1 MGRKRLLLAPKSLLI
16 ESFLYLGM
24 EMLQRGKA
32 RVAFQAHPQDAR
44 ASGMR
49 KCSRLRQDELKWP
62 ERARGRHGCRFNPFH
77 ALLGHLPKESHR
89 DVEQVPPYPLCGLRR
104 GAEPGSQP
112 AEVLAQVLREL
123 HSDEY
128 ADLR

>member
-16 ESFLYLGM
+16 ESFLNLGM
-24 EMLQRGKA
+24 EKLQRGKA

-49 KCSRLRQDELKWP
+49 KCSHPRQDELKWL
-62 ERARGRHGCRFNPFH
+62 ELACGYHGCRFNRFH
-77 ALLGHLPKESHR
+77 ALLGHLPKKSHR
-89 DVEQVPPYPLCGLRR
+89 DVEQVRTYPPCGFR
-104 GAEPGSQP
+104 GRADLKLQSTEICPKG
-112 AEVLAQVLREL
+112 LREL